1 MKQYKKYVI
10 PYKSAFILGPIFMIV
25 EVLGEIILPKLMSMI
40 INYGCGQD
48 VTVAAKGPAY
58 IIGIGAAMIGT
69 ALLMMMGGVLGAYFA
84 VKASVNFAGDLRR
97 DVFAKVQKF
106 SFANIE
112 KFSTGSLVTRLT
124 NDITNIQNVLSMGLR
139 MLLRAPGM
147 LIGGLIM
154 AFLMNAKLALVFCVV
169 IPVLIIALAFVMKT
183 AFPRFDVMQTKIDGL
198 NSRIQENIT
207 NQRVVKSFV
216 RDDFEKET
224 FDRANN
230 ELKDKTLR
238 AMKVVILTMPIM
250 TLAMNLTV
258 MAVVW
263 FGGQQILIGD
273 MPVGN
278 LTAFTTYVTQILM
291 SLMMV
296 SMIMIQGSRAMAS
309 SHRILEVLDT
319 DIDLNDDNA
328 SEKDRLVT
336 SGEIEFKNVC
346 FRYYKKHKKN
356 VLQNINFTAKPG
368 EVVGIIGSTGSGKSS
383 LVQLIPR
390 LYDCDEG
397 EVLVDGV
404 NVKEYSL
411 NHLRDG
417 VAMVLQKNT
426 LFSGDIYENLR
437 WGNENADEKTIAQA
451 AADAQADKFIR
462 GFREGYNTQLG
473 QGGSNVSG
481 GQKQRLA
488 IAGALAADTVTVMWG
503 ATLVARLLIAFVFPF
518 KQPRKA
524 MVVMGVSCTIFYI
537 LLVQARSQG
546 AAIALLFAFA
556 FAMAGMN
563 PTAVASAGR
572 MTSVTSMGIMLPVAS
587 SGAILMPWI
596 IGIVAEKAGLAAGM
610 ASNIVPCVGL
620 IIFTLL
626 VARLPEE

>member
-426 LFSGDIYENLR
+426 LFSGSIMENLR
-437 WGNENADEKTIAQA
+437 WGDEEATDEQVKEA
-451 AADAQADKFIR
+451 AKAAQAD
-462 GFREGYNTQLG
+462 GFVSEFADGYDRELG
-473 QGGSNVSG
+473 QGGVNVSG
-481 GQKQRLA
+481 GQKQRLC
-488 IAGALAADTVTVMWG
+488 IA
-503 ATLVARLLIAFVFPF
+503 R
-518 KQPRKA
+518 
-524 MVVMGVSCTIFYI
+524 
-537 LLVQARSQG
+537 
-546 AAIALLFAFA
+546 ALLKKPKILILDDSTSAVD
-556 FAMAGMN
+556 
-563 PTAVASAGR
+563 TATEAQIRKSFS
-572 MTSVTSMGIMLPVAS
+572 TTLKDTP
-587 SGAILMPWI
+587 
-596 IGIVAEKAGLAAGM
+596 K
-610 ASNIVPCVGL
+610 L
-620 IIFTLL
+620 IIAQRISSVEDADRILVMDEGQIVGQGTHKELL
-626 VARLPEE
+626 ESCETYQEIYYSQRSKEEVAG

>member
-58 IIGIGAAMIGT
+58 IIGIGAVMIGT

-154 AFLMNAKLALVFCVV
+154 AFIMNAKLALVFCVV

-263 FGGQQILIGD
+263 FGGRQILIGD

-426 LFSGDIYENLR
+426 LFSGSIMENLR
-437 WGNENADEKTIAQA
+437 WGDEEATDEQVKEA
-451 AADAQADKFIR
+451 AKAAQAD
-462 GFREGYNTQLG
+462 GFVSEFADGYDRELG
-473 QGGSNVSG
+473 QGGVNVSG
-481 GQKQRLA
+481 GQKQRLC
-488 IAGALAADTVTVMWG
+488 IA
-503 ATLVARLLIAFVFPF
+503 R
-518 KQPRKA
+518 
-524 MVVMGVSCTIFYI
+524 
-537 LLVQARSQG
+537 
-546 AAIALLFAFA
+546 ALLKKPKILILDDSTSAVD
-556 FAMAGMN
+556 
-563 PTAVASAGR
+563 TATEAQIRKSFS
-572 MTSVTSMGIMLPVAS
+572 TTL
-587 SGAILMPWI
+587 
-596 IGIVAEKAGLAAGM
+596 KDTTK
-610 ASNIVPCVGL
+610 L
-620 IIFTLL
+620 IIAQRISSVEDADRILVMDEGQIVGQGTHKELL
-626 VARLPEE
+626 ESCETYQEIYYSQRSKEEVAG

>member
-154 AFLMNAKLALVFCVV
+154 AFFMNAKLALVFCVV

-426 LFSGDIYENLR
+426 LFSGSIMENLR
-437 WGNENADEKTIAQA
+437 WGDEEATDEQVKEA
-451 AADAQADKFIR
+451 AKAAQAD
-462 GFREGYNTQLG
+462 GFVSEFADGYDRELG
-473 QGGSNVSG
+473 QGGVNVSG
-481 GQKQRLA
+481 GQKQRLC
-488 IAGALAADTVTVMWG
+488 IA
-503 ATLVARLLIAFVFPF
+503 R
-518 KQPRKA
+518 
-524 MVVMGVSCTIFYI
+524 
-537 LLVQARSQG
+537 
-546 AAIALLFAFA
+546 ALLKKPKILILDDSTSAVD
-556 FAMAGMN
+556 
-563 PTAVASAGR
+563 TATEAQIRKSFS
-572 MTSVTSMGIMLPVAS
+572 TTL
-587 SGAILMPWI
+587 
-596 IGIVAEKAGLAAGM
+596 KDTTK
-610 ASNIVPCVGL
+610 L
-620 IIFTLL
+620 IIAQRISSVEDADRILVMDEGQIVGQGTHKELL
-626 VARLPEE
+626 ESCETYQEIYYSQRSKEEVAG

>member
-336 SGEIEFKNVC
+336 TGEIEFKNVC

-356 VLQNINFTAKPG
+356 VLQSINFTAKPG
-368 EVVGIIGSTGSGKSS
+368 EVIGIIGSTGSGKSS

-426 LFSGDIYENLR
+426 LFSGSIMENLR
-437 WGNENADEKTIAQA
+437 WGDEEATDEQVKEA
-451 AADAQADKFIR
+451 AKAAQAD
-462 GFREGYNTQLG
+462 GFVSEFADGYDRELG
-473 QGGSNVSG
+473 QGGVNVSG
-481 GQKQRLA
+481 GQKQRLC
-488 IAGALAADTVTVMWG
+488 IA
-503 ATLVARLLIAFVFPF
+503 R
-518 KQPRKA
+518 
-524 MVVMGVSCTIFYI
+524 
-537 LLVQARSQG
+537 
-546 AAIALLFAFA
+546 ALLKKPKILILDDSTSAVD
-556 FAMAGMN
+556 
-563 PTAVASAGR
+563 TATEAQIRKSFS
-572 MTSVTSMGIMLPVAS
+572 TTL
-587 SGAILMPWI
+587 
-596 IGIVAEKAGLAAGM
+596 KDTTK
-610 ASNIVPCVGL
+610 L
-620 IIFTLL
+620 IIAQRISSVEDADRILVMDEGQIVGQGTHKELL
-626 VARLPEE
+626 ESCETYQEIYYSQRSKEEVAG